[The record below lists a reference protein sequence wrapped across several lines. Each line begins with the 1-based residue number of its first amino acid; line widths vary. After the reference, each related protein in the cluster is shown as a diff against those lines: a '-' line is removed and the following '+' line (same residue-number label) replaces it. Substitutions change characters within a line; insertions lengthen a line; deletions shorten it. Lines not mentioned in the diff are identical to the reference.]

1 MISRGVGKKR
11 WREDILSHCA
21 STYAPFFLFVL
32 RRLTVHLPKHD
43 MGDKQIQKK
52 RCCLQRHW
60 LPEQIMYGPQIPFPV
75 HALDGQTTGGIV
87 YARQSDGRL
96 LLSSRDDH
104 KQKDRKKKKKNLV
117 QFSFFPLA
125 HSLRTYISFL
135 FWHSY
140 LSNYFARLIARLQS
154 PQKAIISSLLL
165 SICQVGKS
173 LILYLL
179 LCTGET
185 QRWFHKEFSA
195 SRVLPLTYTRALAGF
210 R

>member
-1 MISRGVGKKR
+1 MQPCCREDLPPLFSLSWFEMISRGVGKKR

-104 KQKDRKKKKKNLV
+104 KQKDRKKKKKKFSTVFLFPTGTFATYLYI
-117 QFSFFPLA
+117 FSFLA
-125 HSLRTYISFL
+125 FV
-135 FWHSY
+135 
-140 LSNYFARLIARLQS
+140 
-154 PQKAIISSLLL
+154 
-165 SICQVGKS
+165 SI
-173 LILYLL
+173 
-179 LCTGET
+179 
-185 QRWFHKEFSA
+185 
-195 SRVLPLTYTRALAGF
+195 
-210 R
+210 